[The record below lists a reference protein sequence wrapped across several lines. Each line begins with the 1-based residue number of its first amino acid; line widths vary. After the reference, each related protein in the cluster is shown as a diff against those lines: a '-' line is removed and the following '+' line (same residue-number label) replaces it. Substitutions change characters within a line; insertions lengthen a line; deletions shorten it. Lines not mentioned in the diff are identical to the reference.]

1 MQLSAYPMSG
11 VFFMTTAA
19 ADLFHWSDDFNVDIQ
34 EVDEQHKVLVDLLN
48 QLHHAIVER
57 RGKIASQEI
66 LNQLADYTRTHFLLE
81 ESLMR
86 VLHYPGL
93 EIHKQQHEDLIQQ
106 IHELQRKIDEEG
118 ATITFEL
125 LHFLKM
131 WLIQHINESDKR
143 FGDFFAK
150 SSHLQQYATWNKE
163 VEQTMKKKKWWW
175 KFW

>member
-1 MQLSAYPMSG
+1 
-11 VFFMTTAA
+11 MTTE
-19 ADLFHWSDDFNVDIQ
+19 DLFHWSDDFNVNIQ
-34 EVDEQHKVLVDLLN
+34 EVDEQHQVLVDLLN
-48 QLHHAIVER
+48 QLHHAILER
-57 RGKIASQEI
+57 RGKVASRDI

-106 IHELQRKIDEEG
+106 IHELQRKLDEEN

-125 LHFLKM
+125 LYFLKN
-131 WLIQHINESDKR
+131 WLIHHINESDKR

-150 SSHLQQYATWNKE
+150 SSNLQQYATWNQQ
-163 VEQTMKKKKWWW
+163 VEETMKKKKWWW

>member
-1 MQLSAYPMSG
+1 
-11 VFFMTTAA
+11 MTST
-19 ADLFHWSDDFNVDIQ
+19 DLFQWSDDFNVDIQ
-34 EVDEQHKVLVDLLN
+34 EIDEQHKVLVDLLN
-48 QLHHAIVER
+48 QLHHAIQER
-57 RGKIASQEI
+57 RGKVASREI
-66 LNQLADYTRTHFLLE
+66 LDQLADYTKTHFLLE

-93 EIHKQQHEDLIQQ
+93 EIHRHQHEDLVTQ
-106 IHELQRKIDEEG
+106 IHELQRKLDEEN

-150 SSHLQQYATWNKE
+150 STTLQQYSTWNKE
-163 VEQTMKKKKWWW
+163 VEQTMKKKKWW